1 MHTFQ
6 ITPTHAVLFGL
17 SWRAYDSF
25 ESRHGQIVEWQS
37 QGLTW
42 SASYKLGADT
52 YVGLID
58 DSFEHPSKGNLYSAA
73 ALIALNPRIK
83 GKTAL
88 VLFISGDEVALIGLL
103 DGCVI
108 LDVCT
113 SNEDVALHRNNFAQ
127 RCAGK
132 TFLTFGPQEFGQF
145 DENIEWPE
153 LIDSRRFGS
162 SLSKAKV
169 AKFKSDRT
177 AWIIVAAVGV
187 AFLFIIGFLFKNYFD
202 DQANIAKKEQQAIA
216 NDPVRIYEEG
226 VQRFLNDSRGV
237 PLLGANIQ
245 SLRKNL
251 GAIPLNHGGWSLVK
265 TVCDLEM
272 GRCTVEWVL
281 DSTKVGTFKSFED
294 SSRKLPVNWSHIYGP
309 SLSKISS
316 SFVIEVQR
324 GKLPQKQNW
333 PKFQSFMIS
342 EISKW
347 QSIQA
352 LGLNIEIK
360 DPVVQAVQ
368 SGLQPQLVDSN
379 PNAIHAALWS
389 TTGRPW
395 WLSEIFDSSPQ
406 NVTLDR
412 LTLINNGTE
421 ITFNAEGKIYVQK

>member
-73 ALIALNPRIK
+73 ALVAMNPRIK

-88 VLFISGDEVALIGLL
+88 VLFISGDEVAMIGLL

-108 LDVCT
+108 FDVCT

-127 RCAGK
+127 RCTGK
-132 TFLTFGPQEFGQF
+132 TFLTFGPQELGQF
-145 DENIEWPE
+145 DENIEWSE
-153 LIDSRRFGS
+153 LIDGRRFGS

-169 AKFKSDRT
+169 TKFKSDRT
-177 AWIIVAAVGV
+177 AWIIVAAIGLT
-187 AFLFIIGFLFKNYFD
+187 FLLIIAFLFKNYFD
-202 DQANIAKKEQQAIA
+202 ERANLAKKEQQAIA
-216 NDPVRIYEEG
+216 NDPVRLYEEG
-226 VQRFLNDSRGV
+226 VQRFLNDPKGV
-237 PLLGANIQ
+237 PLLGSNIQ
-245 SLRKNL
+245 SLRKII
-251 GAIPLNHGGWSLVK
+251 GAIPLNNGGWSIVK
-265 TVCDLEM
+265 TGCDLESS
-272 GRCTVEWVL
+272 RCTVEWVL
-281 DSTKVGTFKSFED
+281 DPTKVGTFKSFEE
-294 SSRKLPVNWSHIYGP
+294 SIPKLPTNWTHIYGP
-309 SLSKISS
+309 SISKISS
-316 SFVIEVQR
+316 SFAFDVKR
-324 GKLPQKQNW
+324 AKLPQKQSW
-333 PKFQSFMIS
+333 PKFQSFMLS
-342 EISKW
+342 EVSRW
-347 QSIQA
+347 QSIHA

-368 SGLQPQLVDSN
+368 SGLQPQLVELN
-379 PNAIHAALWS
+379 PNAIHAAYWS
-389 TTGRPW
+389 TSGRPW
-395 WLSEIFDSSPQ
+395 WLAEIFDSSPH

-412 LTLINNGTE
+412 LLVINNGSE